1 MNKHSLR
8 LEGDELADGLFLYFK
23 SNPSFYQE
31 FNSLKTNEAL
41 LLFVEEHSGFHP
53 LRRQLANMSLL
64 NTASNS
70 FFFEKH
76 VQEILTVLGLYSLPY
91 CYAGANG
98 ARVLVSSEKILSQ
111 PKTRLMETAQF
122 VFDVCQKE
130 AFCPENRG
138 LLSIIKVRLLH
149 AAIRFYSSRSI
160 KDEVPIN
167 QEDMLGTY
175 LSFSLLVIRGIR
187 KLGVEVSEKEA
198 HSYLNY
204 WSKIVELM
212 GVKMENLPKD
222 IRAASSLERQIRK
235 REFKRSEEGVKLTAS
250 LTNYLQSEAVH
261 LPGVDPID
269 LMRFLLGAEVSDM
282 LDLPASSNVKQEA
295 VVIGLRTKNFFQKVN
310 SELYVQLYKDFQRQL
325 VAEKIKPNFQI
336 SFE

>member
-1 MNKHSLR
+1 MNKHPLR
-8 LEGDELADGLFLYFK
+8 LEGDELADELFLYFK
-23 SNPSFYQE
+23 SNPEFYQE
-31 FNSLKTNEAL
+31 FNNLKSNDGLLNFVDGNLFFVPLKEL
-41 LLFVEEHSGFHP
+41 LLEISATDF
-53 LRRQLANMSLL
+53 QKNA
-64 NTASNS
+64 T
-70 FFFEKH
+70 FFEAN
-76 VQEILTVLGLYSLPY
+76 VQQILTVLGLYSLPY

-122 VFDVCQKE
+122 VFDVCQKD
-130 AFCPENRG
+130 AFHPENRG
-138 LLSIIKVRLLH
+138 LLSIVKVRLLH

-187 KLGVEVSEKEA
+187 KLGVEVSEQAA

-204 WSKIVELM
+204 WNKIAELL
-212 GVKMENLPKD
+212 GVKKVHLPKD
-222 IRAASSLERQIRK
+222 IRGASSLERQIRK
-235 REFKRSEEGVKLTAS
+235 REFKRSEDGVKLTAS

-269 LMRFLLGAEVSDM
+269 LMQFLLGAEVSEI
-282 LDLPASSNVKQEA
+282 LGLPASSNVKQEA
-295 VVIGLRTKNFFQKVN
+295 VVIGFRTKNFFQKVN
-310 SELYVQLYKDFQRQL
+310 SELYAQLYKDFQKQL
-325 VAEKIKPNFQI
+325 AAENIKPNFQI